1 MRMLT
6 RMCRASLALLGVLM
20 LCFVFGPG
28 SAVSTAADA
37 IHAEANP
44 ADHGAATPGG
54 HGGDHPTGPPI
65 AWERDLVLWT
75 IVVFVVFLL
84 VLKFAAWGPLVEGLN
99 TREAK
104 YQKLLDDAVSDRA
117 NAIKMLADYDHK
129 LKAAQSKV
137 DEIIAEARRDAE
149 TTKQDIVATAQRE
162 AKANLDRAKEEI
174 GRAKDQAMVEL
185 FSHMRANVVSATE
198 RVLARAMNDADH
210 QRLIDEALAEV
221 STR

>member
-1 MRMLT
+1 
-6 RMCRASLALLGVLM
+6 
-20 LCFVFGPG
+20 
-28 SAVSTAADA
+28 
-37 IHAEANP
+37 
-44 ADHGAATPGG
+44 
-54 HGGDHPTGPPI
+54 
-65 AWERDLVLWT
+65 
-75 IVVFVVFLL
+75 
-84 VLKFAAWGPLVEGLN
+84 
-99 TREAK
+99 
-104 YQKLLDDAVSDRA
+104 
-117 NAIKMLADYDHK
+117 MLADYDQK

-198 RVLARAMNDADH
+198 RVLARTMNDADH

-221 STR
+221 ATR

>member
-6 RMCRASLALLGVLM
+6 RMCRASLALLGVLT
-20 LCFVFGPG
+20 LCVVLG
-28 SAVSTAADA
+28 SSASFAAGDV
-37 IHAEANP
+37 HAEAAGAEA
-44 ADHGAATPGG
+44 ADG
-54 HGGDHPTGPPI
+54 HGGSDHSGPPI
-65 AWERDLVLWT
+65 GWERDTVVWT
-75 IVVFVVFLL
+75 IVTFVVFLA

-117 NAIKMLADYDHK
+117 NAIKMLADYDEK

-149 TTKQDIVATAQRE
+149 ITKQDIVATAQRE